1 MSKQKLI
8 EQQLEQALME
18 GRWKLFERLPA
29 ERQLAEELHVN
40 RTTLRAALSALAGRG
55 ILETTHGSGTR
66 VRALPSEHPTQ
77 CALADRLYASL
88 LIVPSVI
95 RACSLVIKPSQIISL
110 ERLLPIAG
118 TALRN
123 DDIKAFVQ
131 AHIQFF
137 MEAARFINNTS
148 ISVALAACLPDGK
161 SLVRL
166 FNSCTLQQSE
176 MLFAHLARI
185 LGAMR
190 HADAEDASAATH
202 AYFSTLQSLME
213 KK

>member
-1 MSKQKLI
+1 M
-8 EQQLEQALME
+8 
-18 GRWKLFERLPA
+18 
-29 ERQLAEELHVN
+29 
-40 RTTLRAALSALAGRG
+40 
-55 ILETTHGSGTR
+55 
-66 VRALPSEHPTQ
+66 RALPSEHPAQ
-77 CALADRLYASL
+77 CVLVDRLYASQ
-88 LIVPSVI
+88 LIVPPI
-95 RACSLVIKPSQIISL
+95 IHACSLVIRPSQILSL

-148 ISVALAACLPDGK
+148 ISAALASCLPDGK

-166 FNSCTLQQSE
+166 FNACEMQQNE

-190 HADAEDASAATH
+190 HADATDASAATQ
-202 AYFSTLQSLME
+202 AYFSTLQTLAE

>member
-8 EQQLEQALME
+8 EQQLEQDLME

-29 ERQLAEELHVN
+29 ERQLAEEMHVN

-66 VRALPSEHPTQ
+66 VRALPSEHPAQ
-77 CALADRLYASL
+77 CVLVGRLYASQ
-88 LIVPSVI
+88 LIVPPI
-95 RACSLVIKPSQIISL
+95 LHACSLVIRPSQILSL

-123 DDIKAFVQ
+123 ADIKAFVQ

-137 MEAARFINNTS
+137 MEAARFITNTR
-148 ISVALAACLPDGK
+148 ISAALASCLPDGK

-166 FNSCTLQQSE
+166 FNACEMQQNE

-190 HADAEDASAATH
+190 HADATDASAATQ
-202 AYFSTLQSLME
+202 AYFSTLQTLAE

>member
-29 ERQLAEELHVN
+29 ERQLAEELNVN

-66 VRALPSEHPTQ
+66 VRALPSEHPAQ
-77 CALADRLYASL
+77 CVLVDKIYASL
-88 LIVPSVI
+88 LIVPSI
-95 RACSLVIKPSQIISL
+95 IHASSLVIRPSQIISL
-110 ERLLPIAG
+110 ERLLPVAG

-123 DDIKAFVQ
+123 DDTKAFVQ

-148 ISVALAACLPDGK
+148 ISAALASCLPDGK

-166 FNSCTLQQSE
+166 FHSCGLQQNE

-190 HADAEDASAATH
+190 HADAAEASAATQ
-202 AYFSTLQSLME
+202 AYFSTLQTLA
-213 KK
+213 KKK

>member
-8 EQQLEQALME
+8 EQQIEQALVE

-29 ERQLAEELHVN
+29 ERQLAEDLNVN

-66 VRALPSEHPTQ
+66 VRALPSHHSAQGILP
-77 CALADRLYASL
+77 DKIYASL
-88 LIVPSVI
+88 LIVPPIIHASSLII
-95 RACSLVIKPSQIISL
+95 RPSQIISI

-118 TALRN
+118 AALRN
-123 DDIKAFVQ
+123 NDIKTFVQ

-137 MEAARFINNTS
+137 METARFINNTS
-148 ISVALAACLPDGK
+148 ISAALASCLPDGK
-161 SLVRL
+161 SLTRL
-166 FNSCTLQQSE
+166 FNSCTLQQNE
-176 MLFAHLARI
+176 MIFANLARI
-185 LGAMR
+185 LSAMR
-190 HADAEDASAATH
+190 HADAAEASTAAE
-202 AYFSTLQSLME
+202 AYFSTLQTLTE

>member
-66 VRALPSEHPTQ
+66 VRALPSEHPAQ

-95 RACSLVIKPSQIISL
+95 RASSLVIKPSQIISL

-148 ISVALAACLPDGK
+148 ISAALAACLPDGK

-176 MLFAHLARI
+176 LLFAHLARI